1 MSSKCDVLEDEL
13 YSSRLLL
20 ESQNTKMVEQLKG
33 DIDEKFSTITSLRSQ
48 LQSEKSNNSKELIVL
63 KKEFQKEKD
72 EMQAFYDKKAV
83 ENKEH
88 LEKLNEEHEN
98 LLQNLNQ
105 LQNDASI
112 ESSAHQKKL
121 QTLEQKLCEVQEI
134 HKLKWIKMHEIEELQ
149 GN

>member
-1 MSSKCDVLEDEL
+1 
-13 YSSRLLL
+13 
-20 ESQNTKMVEQLKG
+20 MVEQMKG

-63 KKEFQKEKD
+63 KEQFQKEKD

-98 LLQNLNQ
+98 LLQNL
-105 LQNDASI
+105 SI
-112 ESSAHQKKL
+112 LYIRFFCWVNNKL
-121 QTLEQKLCEVQEI
+121 TSCKFAPKL
-134 HKLKWIKMHEIEELQ
+134 
-149 GN
+149 